1 MASRSIQVT
10 FKDRHQALLEVHPL
24 LRLQRVQGGI
34 AQIAGA
40 LRQAGDQ
47 EGGEAWWPCSR
58 GGTDGIFD
66 TVCCQLLK
74 ISIYIYIT

>member
-1 MASRSIQVT
+1 MVKHGIQVT

-47 EGGEAWWPCSR
+47 EGGEAWRPRAAGVELMASLTLFVANC
-58 GGTDGIFD
+58 
-66 TVCCQLLK
+66 
-74 ISIYIYIT
+74 